1 MLKKIK
7 SKLLTKWFKEW
18 VKDEFDIQTLDIAAS
33 MIQEQKVMILTM
45 QDLKTNHTIKGFGK

>member
-45 QDLKTNHTIKGFGK
+45 HDLKTNHTIKGFGK